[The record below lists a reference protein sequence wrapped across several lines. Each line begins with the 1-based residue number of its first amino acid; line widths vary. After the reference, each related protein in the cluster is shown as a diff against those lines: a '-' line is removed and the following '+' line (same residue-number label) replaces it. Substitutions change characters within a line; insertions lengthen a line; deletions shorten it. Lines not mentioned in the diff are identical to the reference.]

1 MLAQSFED
9 RFLPDPMFKHLT
21 GQFHIIEFASGPRKT
36 RVIGAS
42 AHVVH
47 DVAELVEV
55 HLDFL
60 VRHLEVFVFAKVRVH
75 VSDRLLVTGSKV
87 LMPDES
93 SDRGLGARTIFVVQ
107 VQVELAHELASDF
120 IVCVKAPLFF
130 NNLAFIVFE
139 LQPQQLFV
147 KVHRCVHNVLDGEVL
162 FDLMLT

>member
-75 VSDRLLVTGSKV
+75 VSDRFLVTGPKV